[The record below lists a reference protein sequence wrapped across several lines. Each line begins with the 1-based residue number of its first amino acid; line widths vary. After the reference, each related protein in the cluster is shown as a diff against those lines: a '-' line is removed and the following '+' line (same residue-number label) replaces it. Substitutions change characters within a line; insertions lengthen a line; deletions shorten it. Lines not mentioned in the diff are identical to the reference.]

1 MLKQRFLSVY
11 SKGLVVFFRR
21 RLRLSPLERK
31 TLVLIMTHQ
40 PISVDGLIELL
51 GGGLTH
57 NAVAAKVF
65 RINQKAY
72 PISERKLI
80 VNSKGC
86 YRINEYM

>member
-11 SKGLVVFFRR
+11 SFGLVAFFKR
-21 RLRLSPLERK
+21 RLKLSPLERQ
-31 TLVLIMTHQ
+31 TLIIIMMHQ
-40 PISVDGLIELL
+40 PISVDDLIAAL

-72 PISERKLI
+72 VISERKLI
-80 VNSKGC
+80 LCSKSH